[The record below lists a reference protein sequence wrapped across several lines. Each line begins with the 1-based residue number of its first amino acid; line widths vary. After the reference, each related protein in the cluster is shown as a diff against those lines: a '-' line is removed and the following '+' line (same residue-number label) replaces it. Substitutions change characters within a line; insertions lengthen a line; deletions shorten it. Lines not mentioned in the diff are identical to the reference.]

1 MGTSMS
7 RPGIHYDFV
16 VKALLGVSMLAAVP
30 ISGNATELQT
40 ETLKAW
46 DEYIRSAD
54 LRMQSRPDGP
64 TSFLWTD
71 EAADRRQRIGRGEIQ
86 VEPVLR
92 HGTKKVPNGLIHDWI
107 GGVFIPGATIENLSA
122 VIHDYNRY
130 KDIYRPV
137 VVDSKRLSCTATEQ
151 RFSMLLQRK
160 VLFVTAAIEGEFRAR
175 EVRLDSQHGYYVADA
190 IQLQEVE
197 NYGRPGE
204 RLLPPGTGHG
214 YMWRLHSI
222 ARYEWRD
229 GGVYFELEAIALTRD
244 IPASLRW
251 MVSSTVNHLSINGLM
266 TTLQQTRDAVN
277 MRPDSPPGD
286 ETCPS
291 ELTAR

>member
-1 MGTSMS
+1 MS

-64 TSFLWTD
+64 TTSFLWTD

-175 EVRLDSQHGYYVADA
+175 EVRLDSQRGYYVADA
-190 IQLQEVE
+190 IQLQEIE

>member
-1 MGTSMS
+1 MS

-16 VKALLGVSMLAAVP
+16 VKALLGVFLLAAVP
-30 ISGNATELQT
+30 MSGNATELQT

>member
-1 MGTSMS
+1 MS
-7 RPGIHYDFV
+7 RQGIHYDFV

-266 TTLQQTRDAVN
+266 TTLQQTRDAVS
-277 MRPDSPPGD
+277 MRPDSPPGE

>member
-1 MGTSMS
+1 MS

-54 LRMQSRPDGP
+54 LRMQSGPDGP

-197 NYGRPGE
+197 NYGHPGE

-266 TTLQQTRDAVN
+266 TTLQQTRDAVS

>member
-1 MGTSMS
+1 MS

-266 TTLQQTRDAVN
+266 TTLQQTRDAVS

>member
-1 MGTSMS
+1 MS
-7 RPGIHYDFV
+7 RQGIHYDFV

-190 IQLQEVE
+190 IQLQEIE

>member
-1 MGTSMS
+1 MS

-266 TTLQQTRDAVN
+266 TTLQQTRDAVS
-277 MRPDSPPGD
+277 MRPDSPPGE

>member
-1 MGTSMS
+1 MS

-54 LRMQSRPDGP
+54 LRMQSGPDGP

-190 IQLQEVE
+190 IQLQEIE

-266 TTLQQTRDAVN
+266 TTLQQTRDAVS
-277 MRPDSPPGD
+277 MRPDSPPGE

>member
-1 MGTSMS
+1 MS

-175 EVRLDSQHGYYVADA
+175 EVRLDSQRGYYVADA